1 MGEIGRERTGGF
13 GSNDSYS
20 GHSSQTQARLLWR
33 IPRSCLKRL
42 CKFHKFCTSAETL
55 KNKGLPRC
63 RIWGHNESR
72 FPLARQGALW
82 YNSLM
87 NYVAPEK
94 PIPESIAASLA
105 RSEAQIA
112 AGQTVPLEPVFDR
125 LRASIARMRP
135 A

>member
-1 MGEIGRERTGGF
+1 M
-13 GSNDSYS
+13 
-20 GHSSQTQARLLWR
+20 
-33 IPRSCLKRL
+33 
-42 CKFHKFCTSAETL
+42 
-55 KNKGLPRC
+55 
-63 RIWGHNESR
+63 
-72 FPLARQGALW
+72 W